1 MEKNEKMKKTEKTT
15 VEKLAIEFEKIF
27 DKEIKSKELEEYWK
41 NKNVVFDVKYF
52 SLREDEINKG
62 YFYGRI
68 LCWEKDYAWPS
79 VSLPCKF
86 SLIKYKKIKELQK
99 QKNKQIIV
107 DNGIYIKAGKKTFKI
122 FKFDYD

>member
-68 LCWEKDYAWPS
+68 LCWENDYAWPS
-79 VSLPCKF
+79 VPLPCKF